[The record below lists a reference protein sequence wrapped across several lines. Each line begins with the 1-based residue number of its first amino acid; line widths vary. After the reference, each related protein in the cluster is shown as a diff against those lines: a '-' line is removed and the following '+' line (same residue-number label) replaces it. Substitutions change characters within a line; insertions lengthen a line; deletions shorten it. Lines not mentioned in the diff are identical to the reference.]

1 MQRWPAV
8 PTAANAIARTASSR
22 SARRRHDHRVVAA
35 QLEQAAAQPRGDAG
49 RQGAAHRRRPGGR
62 DERHARVVGELLGAL
77 VAADDDLEQAV
88 RDAADALARRDAAA
102 TGRRAPSAAC
112 CGDGFQITESP
123 QTSASAVFQLQ
134 TATGKL
140 NAVMTPTGPSGCHC
154 LEHAVPGPLGGDGET
169 VELAREA
176 DARGRRCRSSPA
188 PRRAPSDTI
197 LPVSS
202 VTSAPRSSFVR
213 AQLLAPA
220 GAPARRGAGA
230 GTSRHTSNAASARLI
245 AASVSAADDEAM
257 RAITSP
263 VIGVRT
269 SWSPDCS
276 AAASSPSREK
286 IAAVSMGGSCH
297 GPMHYRHAPC
307 VRRR

>member
-1 MQRWPAV
+1 MP
-8 PTAANAIARTASSR
+8 PMR
-22 SARRRHDHRVVAA
+22 SPARRSSDW
-35 QLEQAAAQPRGDAG
+35 QAS
-49 RQGAAHRRRPGGR
+49 
-62 DERHARVVGELLGAL
+62 
-77 VAADDDLEQAV
+77 AV
-88 RDAADALARRDAAA
+88 SGVR
-102 TGRRAPSAAC
+102 
-112 CGDGFQITESP
+112 GDGFQITESP
-123 QTSASAVFQLQ
+123 QTSASAVFQLH

-140 NAVMTPTGPSGCHC
+140 NAVMTATGPSGCHVSSMRC
-154 LEHAVPGPLGGDGET
+154 PGRSDAMVRPNSW
-169 VELAREA
+169 RE
-176 DARGRRCRSSPA
+176 RPTPRSQMSIISCTSP
-188 PRRAPSDTI
+188 RPSDTI

-202 VTSAPRSSFVR
+202 VTSAPRSSF
-213 AQLLAPA
+213 A
-220 GAPARRGAGA
+220 ARSSSPSRRTSSPRRGA
-230 GTSRHTSNAASARLI
+230 GTSRHSSNAASARLI
-245 AASVSAADDEAM
+245 AASVSAADDDAM